1 MSITNGKMSCISH
14 RKTTVE
20 GGEVFSKVKDKFGFA
35 ALGMNTRTDGLT
47 RDFNCVGKK
56 MSSYAF
62 SPHIF
67 LYFCTVIGIA

>member
-1 MSITNGKMSCISH
+1 MSCFSH

-20 GGEVFSKVKDKFGFA
+20 GGEVFSKVKDRFGFA
-35 ALGMNTRTDGLT
+35 ALWMKTQTIGVTCE
-47 RDFNCVGKK
+47 FNCVGKK

-67 LYFCTVIGIA
+67 LYFCTIIGIA